1 MNELTVDFGAL
12 PLPWRVLTFI
22 ALGVATH
29 LVVLFIKHIAIR
41 FSGRTKPLRLK
52 KLQSLTTLLTS
63 AAVFVLYFLLIGF
76 VLNAFGVSLT
86 AYLAS
91 ASVVGLAVAFG
102 SQGLVQDFVTGLTLI
117 FSDLIDVG
125 DLVDLGGQTGIVRGI
140 TMRFV
145 ELENAL
151 GGIVY
156 VPNRT
161 ISNVVNYPF
170 GCVRCFVDV
179 TLLGDAEQKKR
190 MHDAA
195 VRAALDF
202 HQQFP
207 ALLVSPPGVDGRRRL
222 TSGKEILRLLFAI
235 WPNRGATI
243 ETTLQQELV
252 ATLKRESAD
261 YAPWMVA
268 VSYEIEARSTDTP
281 QLPPWLRV
289 AHRRL
294 DKHVPKDETVRRPD
308 R

>member
-1 MNELTVDFGAL
+1 VNELTIDFAAL
-12 PLPWRVLTFI
+12 PLPWRVLTFL

-29 LVVLFIKHIAIR
+29 ALVLFIKHLAIR
-41 FSGRTKPLRLK
+41 FSRRTSRLRLK
-52 KLQSLTTLLTS
+52 KLQSLTTLLSS

-76 VLNAFGVSLT
+76 LLNAVGVSLA

-102 SQGLVQDFVTGLTLI
+102 SQGLVQDVVTGITLI

-161 ISNVVNYPF
+161 ISTVVNYPL

-179 TLLGDAEQKKR
+179 TLLGDAAQKKS

-195 VRAALDF
+195 VRTALDF
-202 HQQFP
+202 NQQFP
-207 ALLVSPPGVDGRRRL
+207 ALLVNPVAIDGRRRL
-222 TSGKEILRLLFAI
+222 GSGKEFLRLVFAI
-235 WPNRGATI
+235 WPHRGATI
-243 ETTLQQELV
+243 ENALQQELA
-252 ATLKRESAD
+252 ATLKRENAD
-261 YAPWMVA
+261 YAPWMVV
-268 VSYEIEARSTDTP
+268 VSYEIEVRSADTP
-281 QLPPWLRV
+281 QLLSWLRV
-289 AHRRL
+289 GHGRVGQHSANHQVTRG
-294 DKHVPKDETVRRPD
+294 PD
-308 R
+308 G

>member
-1 MNELTVDFGAL
+1 MNELATDFGAL
-12 PLPWRVLTFI
+12 PLPWRVLAF
-22 ALGVATH
+22 LGIGLATH
-29 LVVLFIKHIAIR
+29 VLVVLIKHIAIR
-41 FSGRTKPLRLK
+41 FSRRTTRLRLK
-52 KLQSLTTLLTS
+52 KLQSLTTLLSS
-63 AAVFVLYFLLIGF
+63 AAVFLLYFLLIGF
-76 VLNAFGVSLT
+76 LLNAVGVSLT

-102 SQGLVQDFVTGLTLI
+102 SQGLVQDFVTGITLI

-151 GGIVY
+151 GGVVY

-170 GCVRCFVDV
+170 GSVRCFVDI
-179 TLLGDAEQKKR
+179 TLLGDAGQKTR

-195 VRAALDF
+195 VRAVLDF

-207 ALLVSPPGVDGRRRL
+207 ALLVSAPAVDGRRRL
-222 TSGKEILRLLFAI
+222 ASGKEILRLLFAI

-252 ATLKRESAD
+252 ATLKREVAD
-261 YAPWMVA
+261 YAPWMVV
-268 VSYEIEARSTDTP
+268 VSYEIEARSTATP
-281 QLPPWLRV
+281 QLLPWLRV
-289 AHRRL
+289 GQRRL
-294 DKHVPKDETVRRPD
+294 DRPISRDEIVRGPD